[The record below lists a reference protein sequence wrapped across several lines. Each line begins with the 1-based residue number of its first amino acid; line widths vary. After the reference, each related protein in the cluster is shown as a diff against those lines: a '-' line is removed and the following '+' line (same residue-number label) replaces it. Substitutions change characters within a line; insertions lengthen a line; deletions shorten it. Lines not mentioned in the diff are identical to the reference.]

1 MARSCTAKDLCLQKH
16 TSNSR
21 TQYKVTQPC
30 ALVDP
35 QATLL
40 QRRTSVRPATEH
52 GIIQRHVHISTRMY
66 IQLDRP
72 RLLAARCLFSNS
84 CTLLSACVLSLDLST
99 RKSMRDSS
107 YQRFCLFTTAILS
120 QGIIYRLGRNE
131 NLVNSKRIK
140 LACTDY

>member
-21 TQYKVTQPC
+21 
-30 ALVDP
+30 
-35 QATLL
+35 
-40 QRRTSVRPATEH
+40 
-52 GIIQRHVHISTRMY
+52 STRSHSLVHSLIRKPRYCNGVRVSGRQQSTGLSNDTYTYQPGRLY